1 MKGWF
6 KEEHHLSLGLEEG
19 EREREREKYMEV
31 MEKGARELKTHNLP
45 LFCFLSNAIKNPSV
59 SVTQFLKADR

>member
-1 MKGWF
+1 
-6 KEEHHLSLGLEEG
+6 
-19 EREREREKYMEV
+19 MEV
-31 MEKGARELKTHNLP
+31 MEKGARELKTHNLS